1 MDIDK
6 LTPREASLYTKL
18 FLAEREQLSIFV
30 SIDKSGNAFEVRNDL
45 LVSKGRLTEDGFN
58 LLNELT
64 EKQMNDNGNI
74 FRKSLDE
81 RD

>member
-1 MDIDK
+1 MGIDK
-6 LTPREASLYTKL
+6 LTPSEASLYTKL

-30 SIDKSGNAFEVRNDL
+30 SIDKSGNVFEDRNDL
-45 LVSKGRLTEDGFN
+45 LVSKGRLTEYGLN

-64 EKQMNDNGNI
+64 EK
-74 FRKSLDE
+74 SLDE

>member
-18 FLAEREQLSIFV
+18 FLAERGQLSIFV
-30 SIDKSGNAFEVRNDL
+30 SIDKSGNVFYDVRNDL

-64 EKQMNDNGNI
+64 EKIRD
-74 FRKSLDE
+74 SSDE
-81 RD
+81 QG